1 MVVLVKRTTGSKLS
15 VCIKKLMREF
25 TSDHTI
31 AGHCCRHTFSVNCEA
46 HGVYS
51 SVISAIGGWSGSSV
65 GVSSLMLD
73 YGSEGLA
80 STEVVKSLYKSSL
93 TIHKHQLVV

>member
-1 MVVLVKRTTGSKLS
+1 VPKHYFYKINRGDDM
-15 VCIKKLMREF
+15 
-25 TSDHTI
+25 
-31 AGHCCRHTFSVNCEA
+31 AFS
-46 HGVYS
+46 
-51 SVISAIGGWSGSSV
+51 GWSGSSV